1 MRCFLNC
8 PHFCDWCQPLPQLAP
23 YLDKLSFQKLVS
35 DIYRKVNFYVGGKNG
50 WILPDVKTANFD
62 FQMINASGIDSTLE
76 DICCAAIPDNIYSTL
91 EDICC
96 AAIPDNISDK
106 GLDRL
111 GGTRVITKS
120 VFIRYNL
127 GRSIYTIPV
136 NQELIVCV
144 TVKVWCK

>member
-1 MRCFLNC
+1 
-8 PHFCDWCQPLPQLAP
+8 
-23 YLDKLSFQKLVS
+23 
-35 DIYRKVNFYVGGKNG
+35 
-50 WILPDVKTANFD
+50 
-62 FQMINASGIDSTLE
+62 MINASGIDSTLE

-144 TVKVWCK
+144 TVKV

>member
-1 MRCFLNC
+1 MRRFLNC

-23 YLDKLSFQKLVS
+23 FLDKLSFEKLVS

-50 WILPDVKTANFD
+50 RILPDVKTANFD
-62 FQMINASGIDSTLE
+62 FQMINASRIVSTLE
-76 DICCAAIPDNIYSTL
+76 DICCA
-91 EDICC
+91 E
-96 AAIPDNISDK
+96 IPDNISDK

-111 GGTRVITKS
+111 GGTRIITKS

-127 GRSIYTIPV
+127 ARSIYTIPV

-144 TVKVWCK
+144 TVKV